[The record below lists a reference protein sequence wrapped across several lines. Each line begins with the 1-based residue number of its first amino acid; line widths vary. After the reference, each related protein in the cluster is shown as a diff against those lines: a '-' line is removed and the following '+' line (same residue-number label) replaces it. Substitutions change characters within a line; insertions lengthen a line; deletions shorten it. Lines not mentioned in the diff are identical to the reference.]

1 MKDVYCYA
9 EVVPEIPTSQDS
21 MDGPPFEW
29 WHYENTTLHV
39 PSASVAAYKA
49 HKEWGQFKKSW
60 LCNLFPAILF
70 AEPEE
75 ANGYGYSCNHVTVSL
90 FVIMKLVYKIESYPK
105 DVGFAVT

>member
-1 MKDVYCYA
+1 MLCRAGGCSVMKDVYCYA
-9 EVVPEIPTSQDS
+9 ETVPEIPSSQDS
-21 MDGPPFEW
+21 MNRPPFEW

-39 PSASVAAYKA
+39 PTASVAAYKA

-75 ANGYGYSCNHVTVSL
+75 AKRL
-90 FVIMKLVYKIESYPK
+90 RLQL
-105 DVGFAVT
+105 